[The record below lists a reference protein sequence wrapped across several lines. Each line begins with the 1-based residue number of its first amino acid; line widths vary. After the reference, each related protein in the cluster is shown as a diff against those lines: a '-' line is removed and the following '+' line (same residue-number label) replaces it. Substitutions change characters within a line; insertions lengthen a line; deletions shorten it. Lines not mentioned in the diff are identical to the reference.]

1 MTPRLSKFVL
11 TAHIA
16 LSVGWLGAV
25 GGFLSLSIASLTNK
39 NPEIVR
45 GAYLSMNVIGLYV
58 IVPLSC
64 AALLTGLVQSLGT
77 SWGLFR
83 QYWTAIKFGLTVGAV
98 FLLLLHEFGTVTRI
112 SRYVLSL
119 PAGVLPDP
127 GPMGS
132 QLVVEAGFAV
142 LVLVVTTVLS
152 VYKPWGLTRY
162 GWRIQQKGRVQLNAT
177 GTPDRSALS
186 GSDYAATHTL
196 PLGLR
201 IFLAMTALL
210 VGIFAASHHLG
221 GHGPGHP
228 HSETNMQR

>member
-1 MTPRLSKFVL
+1 MTPRLSKFML

-25 GGFLSLSIASLTNK
+25 AGFLVLSIASLTIRNA
-39 NPEIVR
+39 EIVR
-45 GAYLSMNVIGLYV
+45 GAYISMNLIGRHA
-58 IVPLSC
+58 IVPLSF

-83 QYWTAIKFGLTVGAV
+83 QYWTVVKFGLTVGSL
-98 FLLLLHEFGTVTRI
+98 FLLLLHEFGTATRLAQ
-112 SRYVLSL
+112 YVLSL
-119 PAGVLPDP
+119 PAGVLPYA
-127 GPMGS
+127 GSMGS
-132 QLVVEAGFAV
+132 QLAIEAAFAV

-152 VYKPWGLTRY
+152 VYKPWGLTPY

-177 GTPDRSALS
+177 GTHDRTALS
-186 GSDYAATHTL
+186 GSDHAATHTL
-196 PLGLR
+196 PLGLK

-221 GHGPGHP
+221 ERGPGHH

>member
-25 GGFLSLSIASLTNK
+25 GGFLSLSIASLTSK

-58 IVPLSC
+58 IVPLSF

-98 FLLLLHEFGTVTRI
+98 FLLLLHELGTATRLA
-112 SRYVLSL
+112 RYVLSL
-119 PAGVLPDP
+119 PAGVLPDA
-127 GPMGS
+127 GSMGS
-132 QLVVEAGFAV
+132 QLAVEAAFAV

-152 VYKPWGLTRY
+152 VYKPWGSHVTAGAFNRRAGCNSMRREHPIGAPY
-162 GWRIQQKGRVQLNAT
+162 PAQTMHPRILCR
-177 GTPDRSALS
+177 S
-186 GSDYAATHTL
+186 GS
-196 PLGLR
+196 GFFWR
-201 IFLAMTALL
+201 
-210 VGIFAASHHLG
+210 
-221 GHGPGHP
+221 
-228 HSETNMQR
+228 